1 MLSSRAF
8 LFVSLFLALCL
19 SAPAFGQNRH
29 MQMLTSF
36 AGWVLAPSANA
47 PNNLYM
53 TFDAGGNWMEIN
65 PPILQANVR
74 IADVHFKD
82 SRQGWALLSA
92 RLDDTNEWRFDVA
105 STVNSGT
112 TWAMTPVKI
121 AGLIPKTIPLN
132 GQGRIDFVDQ
142 AHGWLNLDVAIS
154 SNIRV
159 GILLATNDGGKT
171 WTRQPSGAGGAI
183 RFVTVEDGWVARA
196 PEGRQLYA
204 THDAGKSWGEVKLKA
219 PPEAGA
225 ALYPLYGLP
234 VFLDSKRG
242 FLPVTFAAPK
252 GSRWAQVLFATG
264 DGGRSWS
271 PFKTLAGLEAR
282 EGSLPPS
289 AVTGSGWLT
298 FSATESALTLIR
310 TPLGA
315 NASGGAQRTSAA
327 VPNLSPPISEVSFV
341 SATEGWVRVST
352 ALLAT
357 TDGGVTWVDISPW
370 KKPTMGPIPEPS
382 RP

>member
-1 MLSSRAF
+1 
-8 LFVSLFLALCL
+8 
-19 SAPAFGQNRH
+19 
-29 MQMLTSF
+29 MQLLTSF
-36 AGWVLAPSANA
+36 AGWVLVPSASDLGV
-47 PNNLYM
+47 LYW
-53 TFDAGGNWMEIN
+53 TSDGGGGWMEIN
-65 PPILQANVR
+65 PPILRPNVR
-74 IADVHFKD
+74 IADVHFKN

-92 RLDDTNEWRFDVA
+92 RVDDTNEWRFDVA

-112 TWAMTPVKI
+112 TWAMTPVEI

-132 GQGRIDFVDQ
+132 GQGRIDFVDPT
-142 AHGWLNLDVAIS
+142 HGWLNLDVAIS

-159 GILLATNDGGKT
+159 GVLLATNDGGKT

-183 RFVTVEDGWVARA
+183 RFATPTDGWVARA

-204 THDAGKSWGEVKLKA
+204 THDGGKSWEEVKLKA

-225 ALYPLYGLP
+225 AIYPLYDLP
-234 VFLDSKRG
+234 VFLDAKRG
-242 FLPVTFAAPK
+242 YLSVTYPAPK
-252 GSRWAQVLFATG
+252 GSPWAQVLFATD

-271 PFKTLAGLEAR
+271 PFKTLAGLNASG
-282 EGSLPPS
+282 GSLPPS
-289 AVTGSGWLT
+289 AVTGTAWLT
-298 FSATESALTLIR
+298 FRTAESALTLTT

-315 NASGGAQRTSAA
+315 TGSAGSVKKTA
-327 VPNLSPPISEVSFV
+327 NVQDFSPPISEVSFI
-341 SATEGWVRVST
+341 SATEGWVRVGG

-357 TDGGVTWVDISPW
+357 TDGGATWMDVSPW